1 MSEATT
7 QTGIAAVG
15 RTPQEATPLLEVRGI
30 SVHFGGIQALA
41 ALSLTVPPGKI
52 TSLIGPNGAGK
63 TTAFNVITGFLQPDE
78 GRVLYCGEEITG
90 RPPHEIVGR
99 GLARSFQ
106 ELRLFA
112 KLSALDNVLFAVP
125 HRVGERFGAALFG
138 GRACRAASRAE
149 RERALELLAYVGLA
163 DQAGVAAEDLSYGE
177 QKLLSLARLLATNAD
192 LLLLDEPTSGLD
204 GRHIQRIFDLL
215 RGLVGR
221 GKTILLIEHN
231 VDVIVELSDRIF
243 VLHEGRRI
251 VDGPPTAILADET
264 VLSLYLGE

>member
-1 MSEATT
+1 MNQVAT
-7 QTGIAAVG
+7 GPRAAPPGDAVS
-15 RTPQEATPLLEVRGI
+15 LLDVRGI

-41 ALSLTVPPGKI
+41 GLSFTVGPGTI

-63 TTAFNVITGFLQPDE
+63 TTAFNVITGFIPPDE
-78 GRVLYCGEEITG
+78 GQVVYRGEDIT
-90 RPPHEIVGR
+90 RRSPHEVVGR
-99 GLARSFQ
+99 GLVRSFQ

-112 KLSALDNVLFAVP
+112 KLSALDNVQFALP
-125 HRVGERFGAALFG
+125 DRVGERFSTALFG
-138 GRACRAASRAE
+138 GKGYRGACRAD
-149 RERALELLAYVGLA
+149 RERALELLAYVGLT

-204 GRHIQRIFDLL
+204 GHHIDHIFK
-215 RGLVGR
+215 LVRELVSR

-231 VDVIVELSDRIF
+231 VDVIVELSDWIF
-243 VLHEGRRI
+243 VLHEGKRI
-251 VDGPPTAILADET
+251 VDGPPAAIMADET